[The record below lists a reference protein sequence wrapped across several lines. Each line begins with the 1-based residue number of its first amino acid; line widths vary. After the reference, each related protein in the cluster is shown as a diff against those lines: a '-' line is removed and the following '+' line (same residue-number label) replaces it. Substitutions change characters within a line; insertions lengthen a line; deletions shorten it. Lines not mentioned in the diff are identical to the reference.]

1 MLVLILGLVIFLGVH
16 SVRIFADDWREA
28 KIVRLGSIVWK
39 GEVSLVALIGIAL
52 IAIGFGQARLEPIVL
67 WYPPIALRHLAGL
80 ITLLSFV
87 LLVAAYLPG
96 TRIKAKLGHP
106 MVAGVK
112 GWAFAHLLANG
123 NLADVLLFGS
133 FLAWGVL
140 DFSSARRRDRA
151 AGTVYPAGTL
161 SRDVTAV
168 IFGLIAWAIFAF
180 YLHGWLFNVRPFG

>member
-1 MLVLILGLVIFLGVH
+1 MIVLILGLVIFLGAH
-16 SVRIFADDWREA
+16 SVRIYADDWRESQ
-28 KIVRLGSIVWK
+28 ISRLGENTWK
-39 GEVSLVALIGIAL
+39 GLFSLVSLVGLAL
-52 IAIGFGQARLEPIVL
+52 IAIGFAQAKSAPIVL
-67 WYPPIALRHLAGL
+67 WFPPIALRHLAGL

-133 FLAWGVL
+133 FLIWGVL

-151 AGTVYPAGTL
+151 AGTVYPDGTL
-161 SRDVTAV
+161 NRDVTAV
-168 IFGLIAWAIFAF
+168 VLGLIAWAIFAF
-180 YLHGWLFNVRPFG
+180 YLHGWLFNIRPFG